1 MNFSDPYINAMFG
14 AARKASK
21 GLIRDFGEVE
31 KLQVSLKGVSDF
43 VSRADIQSERT
54 LIKELSYLYPKF
66 NILAEEK
73 GVIKNS
79 DGSIRWIIDPL
90 DGTTN
95 FFYGLPGYTVSIGV
109 AVDEKI
115 VAGVIMNPFSQE
127 EYAAALN
134 EGATCNGSPIAV
146 NSPKDLSETLLS
158 TGFSYLPEKRK
169 NQGKVLVEIL
179 PNVSDIRRSGSA
191 ANDLTCVAS
200 GKVDA
205 YFEYGLNIW
214 DIAAGLIIVQEAGG
228 KVSDLEGNFPS
239 GDFVIAASPTIH
251 THLLDLLQ
259 TLSADEV

>member
-1 MNFSDPYINAMFG
+1 MNEAVEFRDLSLEAGRLVSSEIKL
-14 AARKASK
+14 KA
-21 GLIRDFGEVE
+21 G
-31 KLQVSLKGVSDF
+31 Q
-43 VSRADIQSERT
+43 
-54 LIKELSYLYPKF
+54 IKERDTKSSSTDIVTAIDRWSEKKITDFIAAKRPKDE
-66 NILAEEK
+66 ILGEEGTTIQGTS
-73 GVIKNS
+73 GVK
-79 DGSIRWIIDPL
+79 WIIDPI

-146 NSPKDLSETLLS
+146 NSPTDLSETLLS

-169 NQGKVLVEIL
+169 NQGKVLIEIL
-179 PNVSDIRRSGSA
+179 PKVRDIRRSGSA
-191 ANDLTCVAS
+191 ANDLSCVAS

-239 GDFVIAASPTIH
+239 GDFVVAASPTIH

>member
-1 MNFSDPYINAMFG
+1 LVS
-14 AARKASK
+14 SE
-21 GLIRDFGEVE
+21 IRLRAGQIKKRDTKSSPTDLVTAIDRWSEKKITDFITTKRTRDGILGEE
-31 KLQVSLKGVSDF
+31 GTTIEGTSGV
-43 VSRADIQSERT
+43 
-54 LIKELSYLYPKF
+54 K
-66 NILAEEK
+66 
-73 GVIKNS
+73 
-79 DGSIRWIIDPL
+79 WIIDPI

-109 AVDEKI
+109 SVDEKI

-146 NSPKDLSETLLS
+146 NYPIDLSETLLS

-169 NQGKVLVEIL
+169 NQGKVL
-179 PNVSDIRRSGSA
+179 PNVRDIRRSGSA

-251 THLLDLLQ
+251 DRLLDLLQ
-259 TLSADEV
+259 TLSADGV

>member
-1 MNFSDPYINAMFG
+1 MND
-14 AARKASK
+14 AAEF
-21 GLIRDFGEVE
+21 RDLALEAGR
-31 KLQVSLKGVSDF
+31 LVSSEIK
-43 VSRADIQSERT
+43 SRAGQ
-54 LIKELSYLYPKF
+54 IKERDTKSSPTDLVTAVDRWSEKKITDFITTKRPKDE
-66 NILAEEK
+66 ILGEEGTTIAGTS
-73 GVIKNS
+73 GVK
-79 DGSIRWIIDPL
+79 WIIDPI

-115 VAGVIMNPFSQE
+115 VAGVIMNPFAEE

-134 EGATCNGSPIAV
+134 EGSTCNGSPIAV
-146 NSPKDLSETLLS
+146 NSPIGLSETLLS
-158 TGFSYLPEKRK
+158 TGFSYLPEKRE

-179 PNVSDIRRSGSA
+179 PKVRDIRRSGSA
-191 ANDLTCVAS
+191 ANDLACVAS

-239 GDFVIAASPTIH
+239 EDFVIAASPTIH